1 MRLVAVSQDPGL
13 NLSVVTDMPISTA
26 ALQASQPATAQR
38 PAALELRDVVKRFG
52 NFTAVDGLSL
62 SVPRASVLALL
73 GPNGAGKTTTIEM
86 CEGFSKPTSGQI
98 RVLGLDP
105 STQANEVRRRIGIM
119 LQGGGA
125 YPGIRVAE
133 MLHLVASYS
142 ANPLN
147 EQWLLDAV
155 GLSAHAKT
163 SFRRLSGGQQQ
174 RLSLACALVGRPE
187 LVFLDEPTAGMDAQS
202 RLAVWELISR
212 LREDGVTIVLTT
224 HLMDEAEALADHV
237 VIIDQGRVVAQG
249 TPAQLRTQGAG
260 SIISLETTT
269 SLDPEAFERA
279 VPGVSLGAV
288 RPSTYRLECGGGIT
302 PELIASVANAAAEQG
317 CLIRHLG
324 TDQQSLEDVFLSI
337 TGREMRN

>member
-13 NLSVVTDMPISTA
+13 NWSVVTDMSISTA
-26 ALQASQPATAQR
+26 ALQASQSATAQR

-52 NFTAVDGLSL
+52 DFTAVDGLSL
-62 SVPRASVLALL
+62 SLPPASVLALL

-142 ANPLN
+142 ANPLD
-147 EQWLLDAV
+147 EQWLLDTV

-202 RLAVWELISR
+202 RLAVWELMSR

-249 TPAQLRTQGAG
+249 TPAQLRAQGAG
-260 SIISLETTT
+260 SIVSWKRPPRSTLRLSNAPYPEYPLVRFGLRTT
-269 SLDPEAFERA
+269 AW
-279 VPGVSLGAV
+279 
-288 RPSTYRLECGGGIT
+288 
-302 PELIASVANAAAEQG
+302 NAAQ
-317 CLIRHLG
+317 
-324 TDQQSLEDVFLSI
+324 T
-337 TGREMRN
+337 